1 MSLTQLLLLAHK
13 CNKHADWR
21 HVRSCAGHVHREVLI
36 AGQRFRAQPS
46 SASKSGI
53 KSASSV
59 CHALN
64 LGEMTRQLIK
74 K

>member
-1 MSLTQLLLLAHK
+1 MPIG
-13 CNKHADWR
+13 R
-21 HVRSCAGHVHREVLI
+21 MREAAPVTFTFQVLI
-36 AGQRFRAQPS
+36 AGQRFRAQLS